1 MADQHST
8 SHLHRPLLPTPTVVS
23 TARFDSDVFLRL
35 ALILSV
41 GLISLW
47 ANHEASKG
55 FQVQIFND
63 ARDSP
68 AGKRFDLFYISND
81 RATRILLNASTFVE
95 HLVYAPEDH
104 PNQKKPVHRVA
115 LRLASTSNL
124 TADETVT
131 NHGGKFVI
139 RLSPSLIQGLT
150 AGSRDSAIASAV
162 LRGMARVW
170 LWDGGEESRAP
181 SWVIEAAME
190 CVSRMA
196 GFGVGGS
203 WEELPAEN
211 GGGRRRVCWGETTDA
226 RMLAGIMEHSER
238 HSKGFILE
246 LAVARVEKGRRR
258 RRHNWNA
265 QEEIDS
271 LCFHFISSSPSF
283 WFTLQNSR
291 NGNAETEIQIDCKCK
306 ATCCGVIRLGWFHP
320 TVSK

>member
-23 TARFDSDVFLRL
+23 TARFDNNVFLRL
-35 ALILSV
+35 TLILSV

-104 PNQKKPVHRVA
+104 PNHKKPVHRVA

-139 RLSPSLIQGLT
+139 RLSPSLMQGLT

-196 GFGVGGS
+196 GFGVGG
-203 WEELPAEN
+203 
-211 GGGRRRVCWGETTDA
+211 ETTDA

-238 HSKGFILE
+238 HSKGFIRRLNQA
-246 LAVARVEKGRRR
+246 LRSGWRDRATVEEAAGMTVEQMCESYK
-258 RRHNWNA
+258 H
-265 QEEIDS
+265 
-271 LCFHFISSSPSF
+271 SSPP
-283 WFTLQNSR
+283 NSVV
-291 NGNAETEIQIDCKCK
+291 D
-306 ATCCGVIRLGWFHP
+306 L
-320 TVSK
+320 

>member
-23 TARFDSDVFLRL
+23 TARFDNRNFFSSNSDVFLRL
-35 ALILSV
+35 TLILSV

-104 PNQKKPVHRVA
+104 PNHKKPVHRVA

-139 RLSPSLIQGLT
+139 RLSPSLMQGLT

-238 HSKGFILE
+238 HSKGFIRRLNQA
-246 LAVARVEKGRRR
+246 LRSGWRDRATVEEAAGMTVEQMCESYK
-258 RRHNWNA
+258 H
-265 QEEIDS
+265 
-271 LCFHFISSSPSF
+271 SSPP
-283 WFTLQNSR
+283 NSVV
-291 NGNAETEIQIDCKCK
+291 D
-306 ATCCGVIRLGWFHP
+306 L
-320 TVSK
+320 